1 MFGTS
6 FFSSRSDKEVIL
18 IEIIR
23 KLSISESE
31 KELYILSLGI
41 LDSNDFDIFYTKITS
56 QFHLKNNSWHTTIEP
71 LTTTLI

>member
-6 FFSSRSDKEVIL
+6 FFSSRSDKEIIL

-31 KELYILSLGI
+31 KDIYILSLEI
-41 LDSNDFDIFYTKITS
+41 LDAVDFDNFYQKITS
-56 QFHLKNNSWHTTIEP
+56 QFHLKNNMGHTTIEP
-71 LTTTLI
+71 FTTTLI

>member
-6 FFSSRSDKEVIL
+6 FFSSRSDKEVTL

-23 KLSISESE
+23 KLSISDSE
-31 KELYILSLGI
+31 KDLYILSLGI
-41 LDSNDFDIFYTKITS
+41 LDDMDFDNFYQKITS
-56 QFHLKNNSWHTTIEP
+56 QFYLKNNSLHTTIEP

>member
-31 KELYILSLGI
+31 KELYILSLEI
-41 LDSNDFDIFYTKITS
+41 LDSKDFDIFYNKITS
-56 QFHLKNNSWHTTIEP
+56 QFHLKNNS
-71 LTTTLI
+71 